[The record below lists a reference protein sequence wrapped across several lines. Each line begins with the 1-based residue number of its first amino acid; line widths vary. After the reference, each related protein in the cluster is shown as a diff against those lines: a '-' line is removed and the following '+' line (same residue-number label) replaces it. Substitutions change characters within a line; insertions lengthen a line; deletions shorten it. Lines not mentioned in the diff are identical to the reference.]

1 MARPATLAVLIV
13 AGAFCFAAGR
23 LSTGQSTSELLQQ
36 RALLE
41 KLSQRMEA
49 LDARAAVS
57 AVVCGKGSVPP
68 DAPAAL
74 EKAVTRAFDQREAT
88 IAAAK
93 AEQAAPTA
101 ANLEAFDQGNRL
113 LDDALATSRW
123 TQEDVF
129 RMKSLLSMVT
139 PQQRELLLQRQTL
152 AFNQGKLKPDFA
164 GPPF

>member
-13 AGAFCFAAGR
+13 VGAFCFVGGR
-23 LSTGQSTSELLQQ
+23 LSTGQSTSELRQQ

-49 LDARAAVS
+49 FGARAAVY
-57 AVVCGKGSVPP
+57 AAVCGKGSVPS

-74 EKAVTRAFDQREAT
+74 EKAVTRAFDQREAA

-93 AEQAAPTA
+93 AEQATPTA

-113 LDDALATSRW
+113 LDDSLGSTRW

-129 RMKSLLSMVT
+129 RMKSILSMVT
-139 PQQRELLLQRQTL
+139 PQQRELLLQRQTV
-152 AFNQGKLKPDFA
+152 AFNQGKLKPDFV